1 MELIKKIKQAE
12 EQARQIIEQ
21 AKADAARQAEENR
34 KKRQQALAKAEQERT
49 KATEAA
55 VAAAQTQASAEV
67 QNLKTQAENDRRLL
81 RDNVKDKMAQAVG
94 KVMDYVGSQSESK

>member
-12 EQARQIIEQ
+12 EQAKQIIEQ
-21 AKADAARQAEENR
+21 ARADDARQAEENR
-34 KKRQQALAKAEQERT
+34 KNRQQALARAEQERQ

-55 VAAAQTQASAEV
+55 VAAAQKEASAEV
-67 QNLKTQAENDRRLL
+67 EKLNAKAENDRRQL
-81 RDNVKDKMAQAVG
+81 RDNVKDEMAQAVG

>member
-21 AKADAARQAEENR
+21 ARADAARQTEENR
-34 KKRQQALAKAEQERT
+34 KNRQQALAKAEQERT

-55 VAAAQTQASAEV
+55 VAAAQNEASAEV
-67 QNLKTQAENDRRLL
+67 EKLKAKAENDRRLL
-81 RDNVKDKMAQAVG
+81 RENVADKMAQAVG
-94 KVMDYVGSQSESK
+94 KVTDYVGSKSESQ